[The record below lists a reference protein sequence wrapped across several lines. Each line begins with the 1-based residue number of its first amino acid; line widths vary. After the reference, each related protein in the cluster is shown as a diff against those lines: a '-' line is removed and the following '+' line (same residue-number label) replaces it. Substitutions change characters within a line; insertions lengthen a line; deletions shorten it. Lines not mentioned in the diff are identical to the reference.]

1 MAMLKLRKQRTP
13 LSLLGLGAC
22 LILVLCP
29 FISFVTLK
37 ALDEGDLFIG
47 DSAVILDSADQY
59 IAPEEFY
66 RELEEF
72 TDNSGITISKFQA
85 GSFTAR
91 DAVVLYAAGE
101 KLQSTQN
108 SFLLSAVVEP

>member
-1 MAMLKLRKQRTP
+1 M
-13 LSLLGLGAC
+13 
-22 LILVLCP
+22 
-29 FISFVTLK
+29 TLK

-72 TDNSGITISKFQA
+72 TDNSGITISKVQA

-101 KLQSTQN
+101 
-108 SFLLSAVVEP
+108 